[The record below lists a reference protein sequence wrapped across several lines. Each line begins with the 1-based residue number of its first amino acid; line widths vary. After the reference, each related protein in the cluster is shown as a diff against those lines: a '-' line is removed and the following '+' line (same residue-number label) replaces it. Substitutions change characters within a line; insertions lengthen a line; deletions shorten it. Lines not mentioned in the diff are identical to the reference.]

1 MVCFPKNQVFGEIR
15 LFWGKITT
23 FWEAKMRSKNYKG
36 KCTKKKLR
44 KSDEIVKLY
53 DKIQITYADI
63 LEKDDDIKEI
73 FVNYYLQ
80 DFSEGEYTTDF
91 VCIREN
97 GDYLVRECVFRKK
110 LLLSKTCR
118 LLDASRQYWLKR
130 GVVDWGIVAEREK
143 ADE

>member
-1 MVCFPKNQVFGEIR
+1 
-15 LFWGKITT
+15 
-23 FWEAKMRSKNYKG
+23 MRSKNYKG
-36 KCTKKKLR
+36 KCMKKKLR
-44 KSDEIVKLY
+44 KSAEIVKLY

-63 LEKDDDIKEI
+63 LEKDEDIKEI

-97 GDYLVRECVFRKK
+97 GDYLVRECVYRKK
-110 LLLSKTCR
+110 LLLPKTCR

-130 GVVDWGIVAEREK
+130 GVVDWGIVVEKEKNEQERFIQE
-143 ADE
+143 